1 MSDWSSGM
9 YIHIGGDVILPAE
22 QVIGIFPYQKKGLS
36 KHTEAFLKDRD
47 NKNTSIMISKDT
59 VKSIVITGEKVYY
72 SPVSSQT
79 LYKRSI
85 GRAHEDL
92 LDDLEE

>member
-1 MSDWSSGM
+1 M
-9 YIHIGGDVILPAE
+9 YIHIGGEVILPAN
-22 QVIGIFPYQKKGLS
+22 QVVGIFPYQKKGLS

-47 NKNTSIMISKDT
+47 NKKTSTIISKDT
-59 VKSIVITGEKVYY
+59 VKSIIVTEETVYY

-92 LDDLEE
+92 LDDLDE